1 MSLLGIYDTPLN
13 VILSI
18 NLKFAKFGQML
29 NKVIPTTPLIY
40 FSNFMGSFNLMFLGT
55 KGFAILHN
63 NGLFHQLDYQDN
75 FLIFYLYLL
84 IAYFLKH
91 NLRQHTHG

>member
-1 MSLLGIYDTPLN
+1 
-13 VILSI
+13 
-18 NLKFAKFGQML
+18 
-29 NKVIPTTPLIY
+29 
-40 FSNFMGSFNLMFLGT
+40 
-55 KGFAILHN
+55 
-63 NGLFHQLDYQDN
+63 LDYQDN